1 MNQNKKLAII
11 ADSTHDFTFEL
22 GKRFGVEVLSYYI
35 QMGDKTYKDLVE
47 LDSRSFYETMENHDT
62 LSTGIPPIQDII
74 DLLDRLKGEGYQQ
87 ALMIS
92 SAAGL
97 TGMHNLH
104 ALVQQ
109 SYKDLDIH
117 IFDSD
122 QVAAGTAHSTII
134 AAEMR
139 DAGHSVDEIIAELT
153 KLKKSVHTYALF
165 RTLTYVV
172 KGGRFNKYA
181 GMIGNFLKINPL
193 LYLENSTLTIR
204 QKIRGPRKSLIALAE
219 AIREDIKEAKRFN
232 LIVFSGNN
240 QTEIGELK
248 EMLSD
253 LIERADL
260 FLETELT
267 SVLGVHAGPKSIG
280 VSAMILDTHV

>member
-1 MNQNKKLAII
+1 MNQIKKLAII
-11 ADSTHDFTFEL
+11 ADSTHDFTYEL

-35 QMGDKTYKDLVE
+35 QMDDKTYKDLVE
-47 LDSRSFYETMENHDT
+47 LDSRTFYETMEEHDT
-62 LSTGIPPIQDII
+62 LSTGIPPIQDVI
-74 DLLDRLKGEGYQQ
+74 DMLDRLKSEGYQQ
-87 ALMIS
+87 VLMIS
-92 SAAGL
+92 SAASL

-109 SYKDLDIH
+109 TYNDLDIH
-117 IFDSD
+117 IFDSN
-122 QVAAGTAHSTII
+122 QIAAGTAHFTIM

-139 DAGHSVDEIIAELT
+139 NAGRSVDEIIAELD
-153 KLKKSVHTYALF
+153 KLKKSVYTYALF

-193 LYLENSTLTIR
+193 LYLDNGTMTIR

-219 AIREDIKEAKRFN
+219 AIRNDIKDAKRFN
-232 LIVFSGNN
+232 LTVFSGNN
-240 QTEIGELK
+240 QAEIEELK
-248 EMLSD
+248 EMLHD

-260 FLETELT
+260 FLETEFT
-267 SVLGVHAGPKSIG
+267 SVLGVHAGPKSLG
-280 VSAMILDTHV
+280 VSAIILG

>member
-11 ADSTHDFTFEL
+11 ADSTHDFTFEM
-22 GKRFGVEVLSYYI
+22 GERFGVEVLSYYI
-35 QMGDKTYKDLVE
+35 QMGEKTYKDLVE
-47 LDSRSFYETMENHDT
+47 LDSRTFYETMENYDT
-62 LSTGIPPIQDII
+62 LSTGIPPIQDVT
-74 DLLDRLKGEGYQQ
+74 DMLDRLKADGYQQ
-87 ALMIS
+87 VLMIS
-92 SAAGL
+92 SAASL

-109 SYKDLDIH
+109 TYEGLDIH
-117 IFDSD
+117 IFDSN
-122 QVAAGTAHSTII
+122 QIAAGTAQLTIK
-134 AAEMR
+134 AAAMR
-139 DAGHSVDEIIAELT
+139 DAGQSAQEIIDELT
-153 KLKKSVHTYALF
+153 ALKKNIRTYALF

-193 LYLENSTLTIR
+193 LYLDDGTMTIR

-219 AIREDIKEAKRFN
+219 AIRNDIKDAKHFN

-240 QTEIGELK
+240 QAEIKELK

-253 LIERADL
+253 LIERADS

-267 SVLGVHAGPKSIG
+267 SVLGVHAGPRSIG
-280 VSAMILDTHV
+280 VSAMILG